1 MSAGL
6 PVDDGGAD
14 HLVAGLALP
23 DVALQSTQG
32 GKVSPSWA
40 DRCVVYVYPWTGR
53 PGFPNPPD
61 WDDIPGAHGSTPEA
75 EGFRDRYAVF
85 EAAGFDVVGI
95 SGQTSEEQAEFA
107 GRLGL
112 PFALLS
118 DAGFAFADALRLP
131 RFETGGVVYLKRL
144 TLIVRNG
151 VIAETIYP
159 VVRPG
164 EHAGEVLAR
173 LAVG

>member
-1 MSAGL
+1 
-6 PVDDGGAD
+6 VDDGGAD
-14 HLVAGLALP
+14 HLVAGVALP

-32 GKVSPSWA
+32 GKVSLSWA
-40 DRCVVYVYPWTGR
+40 DRCIFYVYPWTGR
-53 PGFPNPPD
+53 PGFLNPPH

-75 EGFRDRYAVF
+75 EGFRDRYADF
-85 EAAGFDVVGI
+85 EAAGYDVAGI
-95 SGQTSEEQAEFA
+95 SGQTGEEQAEFA
-107 GRLGL
+107 ARLSL

-144 TLIVRNG
+144 TLIVRDG

-159 VVRPG
+159 VTRPA

-173 LAVG
+173 LGLS